1 MKKYLLLPHLK
12 IHNANAISSNYIIG
26 FPALPAWLGGVHALE
41 RKIKCCAGLA
51 EVSFGGTGIVVHGYK
66 IHSHR
71 LKGNPN
77 YSLAITANPLKKKG
91 KDFER
96 PPIIPEGRID
106 MDVSLVIDVTGVDV
120 VQESDLVAAVKQILP
135 VMRLAS
141 GDIMNMS
148 DTLNITIHHI
158 DDDEAKQYRE
168 LVSELMPGYAILE
181 RRELLLESGGAE
193 DYDVIDAVNEH
204 DAMDDLLNLLQ
215 VNEVAEL
222 DDNKKI
228 VKWSRSRSK
237 AGWLVPIAVGY
248 KALSTAGKLSEQR
261 DGSYEHQF
269 AESIVTI
276 GEFKALHRIR
286 NIDELMWHYKCTNNL
301 YVCVNQ
307 NI

>member
-1 MKKYLLLPHLK
+1 MKKYLLLPHLE

-26 FPALPAWLGGVHALE
+26 FPAMPAWLGGVHALE
-41 RKIKCCAGLA
+41 RKIKCVAGLA

-66 IHSHR
+66 IHSYR

-77 YSLAITANPLKKKG
+77 HSLAITANPLKKKG

-106 MDVSLVIDVTGVDV
+106 MDVSLMVDVTGIDAVA
-120 VQESDLVAAVKQILP
+120 ESDLIAAVKQILP

-141 GDIMNMS
+141 GDIMNTS
-148 DTLNITIHHI
+148 DALNVTIHHI
-158 DDDEAKQYRE
+158 DADESKQYRK
-168 LVSELMPGYAILE
+168 LAYELMPGYAILE
-181 RRELLLESGGAE
+181 RRDLLMECDGIE
-193 DYDVIDAVNEH
+193 DEAVNEH

-222 DDNKKI
+222 DENKKI

-237 AGWLVPIAVGY
+237 AGWLVPVAVGY
-248 KALSTAGKLSEQR
+248 KALSPAGKLSNQR

-269 AESIVTI
+269 AESVVTI
-276 GEFKALHRIR
+276 GEFKSLHRIR
-286 NIDELMWHYKCTNNL
+286 NIGELMWHYRCVDDL

-307 NI
+307 NM